1 MTLGL
6 NLGGLGFH
14 PLYNTHDGSVAGVM
28 FAFSKSPETP
38 AGVIGVIGILY
49 TAIRLSASPYT
60 SAVLASA

>member
-1 MTLGL
+1 
-6 NLGGLGFH
+6 
-14 PLYNTHDGSVAGVM
+14 M

-60 SAVLASA
+60 SAVLASTLEESIATVMRSLVD